1 MGKLIESEDLRQV
14 LETEVKLAE
23 GLRQV
28 QVGLEVAMA
37 DLDAM
42 PEGLKRCAEC
52 HEFVPQGNGVGFCKA
67 WEMMRK
73 EDGYCEY
80 GA

>member
-1 MGKLIESEDLRQV
+1 MGKLIESDDYRKL
-14 LETEVKLAE
+14 LEKELEVAE

-28 QVGLEVAMA
+28 QTGIEVAIA

-42 PEGLKRCAEC
+42 PEGLKRCGGCENFTP
-52 HEFVPQGNGVGFCKA
+52 HGNGVGFCKA
-67 WEMMRK
+67 WEMMRR

-80 GA
+80 GT